1 MDNNLENIARSMLKS
16 MGGEKLSEKMSELN
30 KLAESKDAQN
40 LKQKLGDGSEILKA
54 AQKGDSQTLQCFCPP
69 YSNRRRLR
77 MPGLSL
83 RYIIFSI
90 RKGELWRF

>member
-54 AQKGDSQTLQCFCPP
+54 AQKGDSQTLQC
-69 YSNRRRLR
+69 L
-77 MPGLSL
+77 LS
-83 RYIIFSI
+83 SI
-90 RKGELWRF
+90 LQTEEGARIARTISDMLK

>member
-54 AQKGDSQTLQCFCPP
+54 AQKGDSQTLQC
-69 YSNRRRLR
+69 L
-77 MPGLSL
+77 LS
-83 RYIIFSI
+83 YILQTEEGARIARTISDML
-90 RKGELWRF
+90 K